1 MVQNNQSKELEE
13 IKIYC
18 HAMEQSE
25 LKKFDKSE
33 KYLAIGLSN
42 TSKGKKISIHHQS
55 LGSYFQELVIK
66 FSQHIIDSKFLFDH
80 DIYF

>member
-1 MVQNNQSKELEE
+1 MVPNNQNRDAEE
-13 IKIYC
+13 IKVTC

-42 TSKGKKISIHHQS
+42 TSKGKTIPFFHN
-55 LGSYFQELVIK
+55 
-66 FSQHIIDSKFLFDH
+66 
-80 DIYF
+80 